1 MLLLLER
8 AKLVVE
14 PSGAAATAAV
24 MQAPRDFEPP
34 VAITISGGNVDS
46 LVLWRIIRHGMAA
59 AGRYLSISVHTAD
72 FPGSMADLLDVLKEH
87 KANVVDVFHDRT
99 DPRVSIG
106 DVRIDIQ
113 METRSAEQR
122 DQILSAL
129 QDRGYHVEVLDG

>member
-24 MQAPRDFEPP
+24 MKAPRDFEPP

-46 LVLWRIIRHGMAA
+46 LVLLRIIRHGMAA

-72 FPGSMADLLDVLKEH
+72 FPGSLADLLDVLKEH

>member
-1 MLLLLER
+1 
-8 AKLVVE
+8 
-14 PSGAAATAAV
+14 
-24 MQAPRDFEPP
+24 
-34 VAITISGGNVDS
+34 
-46 LVLWRIIRHGMAA
+46 MAA

-72 FPGSMADLLDVLKEH
+72 FPGSLADLLDVLKEH

-113 METRSAEQR
+113 METQSAEQR

-129 QDRGYHVEVLDG
+129 RERGYHVEVLDG